1 MKIYK
6 NINKIS
12 IYKLIII
19 HIFIFINFSKK
30 NNKISIIIPTY
41 NREKLIGNS
50 IKSVLNQTYKNIEII
65 VVDDCSTD
73 NTKKEIDKIKDK
85 RIKYIKLDENQG
97 APNARNIGIKLASG
111 KFIAFQDSD
120 DIFHY
125 DKLKKQINNLIKNKS
140 DFDFCKIFVNFNDT
154 FKYII
159 PTNKTEEK
167 INNSNIYDELL
178 NNGNFIST
186 QSILVKKKYVEK
198 FLFDVNM
205 PRLQDYDLI
214 LRMLPKCKVSYTNEV
229 LVYLYLQNNS
239 ITLSKMKLEDAVLRL
254 LNKNYNLNS
263 NQKKNFTNYLKNLLK
278 MIKK

>member
-1 MKIYK
+1 M
-6 NINKIS
+6 
-12 IYKLIII
+12 
-19 HIFIFINFSKK
+19 
-30 NNKISIIIPTY
+30 
-41 NREKLIGNS
+41 
-50 IKSVLNQTYKNIEII
+50 
-65 VVDDCSTD
+65 VDDCSTD